1 MEAEKERAS
10 ITDEREAI
18 AREAFAAAKKIRKQK
33 LTILQD
39 IGATKDLERKLVVT
53 TVAVENLQNE
63 INLVKSSESKV
74 CKGIENLRKVKEEIE
89 KEVKQEYDACS
100 SLE

>member
-10 ITDEREAI
+10 IKDEREAT
-18 AREAFAAAKKIRKQK
+18 AREDSAAVEKIRKQK
-33 LTILQD
+33 LVVLQD
-39 IGATKDLERKLVVT
+39 IGATKDIERKLVVT
-53 TVAVENLQNE
+53 TTVVDNLQNE
-63 INLVKSSESKV
+63 INLVKRSESKV

-89 KEVKQEYDACS
+89 KAMKQESDACS